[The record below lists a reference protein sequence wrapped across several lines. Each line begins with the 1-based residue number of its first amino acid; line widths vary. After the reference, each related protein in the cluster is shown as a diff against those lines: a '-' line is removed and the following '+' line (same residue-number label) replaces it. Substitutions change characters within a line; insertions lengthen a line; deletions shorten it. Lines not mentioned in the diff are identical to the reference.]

1 MLVNAEGLVAGRMAS
16 KIAKRAINGE
26 TIIIVNAEKVILVG
40 TRQAVMKKF
49 QQRVDAAVKSNP
61 LYEPKYDRVPSKIL
75 QKMIRGMLPNK
86 SRTRERLLKQIKIFN
101 SVPEKIKLEE
111 AEKMDEIKCNEK
123 HDFMT
128 MEEVA
133 KLLGGKW

>member
-61 LYEPKYDRVPSKIL
+61 LYGPKYDRVPSKIL